1 MGNLGSILNMFKKI
15 GVNARI
21 SSNIQDIEEAEKI
34 ILPGIGAFDNAMKNL
49 KDLEK

>member
-1 MGNLGSILNMFKKI
+1 MFKKI

-21 SSNIQDIEEAEKI
+21 SSNIQDIEKAEKKI